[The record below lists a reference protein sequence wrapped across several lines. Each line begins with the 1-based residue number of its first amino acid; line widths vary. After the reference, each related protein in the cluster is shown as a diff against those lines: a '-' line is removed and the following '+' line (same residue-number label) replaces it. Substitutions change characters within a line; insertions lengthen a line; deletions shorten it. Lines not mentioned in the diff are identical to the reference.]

1 MWQRRRVVAGL
12 AAGVILPIGGCQGA
26 TPAGEGLLF
35 TALRDGRTTIVMASE
50 RLRTIGWDERSLQS
64 EDTGAAEYE
73 RSDSV
78 TDAYARANPLT
89 SFQIRDGRGIVHGYR
104 LATPIVTPQMLGAR
118 GDGRESVHPV
128 LLALAGTDR
137 TMTFPPG
144 TYAFDNRL
152 LHQINDYT
160 GTLRFAAGARLLC
173 RDPGRT
179 GLYFYQGSPR
189 IEGLVL
195 TAARPRDGRELDA
208 PMLYLNSCR
217 RPVLDNVRVEGG
229 AGAGIVLRQSPDA
242 TLTGIR
248 VRDVLADGVDLF
260 NCSGFTL
267 SDVATEQT
275 GDDGVAILDY
285 RDGPR
290 ITGGTLRNI
299 RVRSSDTR
307 GITLVGP
314 SGVTLDGFSIE
325 DTRGSG
331 LLIGEDA
338 SNGLRVPDRCTVVNG
353 VIRRA
358 GHRQVAG
365 AYSGNRYGI
374 EVAQSDRIDLR
385 DIRVID
391 SATRGLSASSDRPGA
406 LLTTTRISVETAGGE
421 GIHVRDQTAW
431 VFDAITASDTG
442 GAGIY
447 TGRIARLTGGAR
459 TAIRA
464 ARSGAPNRAIWD
476 EDNGVQSIVA
486 NTIIDDQLRPT
497 GFIYFCR
504 NTGRGSVGRFTWSV
518 KGPFFYDVKAPVPAI
533 AGQGRAAGPADLAM
547 TETATIGPLDP
558 VRHRLTG
565 VADRPMAIVLPQ
577 YGQFPGMDV
586 TVTRSTGT
594 GPAPVRLVDAGHTV
608 AILPGDRA
616 TTVTVH
622 WNAVAASWQ
631 VRPLPGLRGSA

>member
-12 AAGVILPIGGCQGA
+12 AAGVILPIGGCRGA
-26 TPAGEGLLF
+26 TPAGPALLF
-35 TALRDGRTTIVMASE
+35 TALRDGQTSIVIAPE
-50 RLRTIGWDERSLQS
+50 RLRTIGWGKRSLQNK
-64 EDTGAAEYE
+64 ETGAAEYE

-78 TDAYARANPLT
+78 TDAYAQANPLT
-89 SFQIRDGRGIVHGYR
+89 SFRVRDGRGVVHGYR
-104 LATPIVTPQMLGAR
+104 LATSVVTPQMLGAC
-118 GDGRESVHPV
+118 GDGRASVHPV

-137 TMTFPPG
+137 TMIFPPG
-144 TYAFDNRL
+144 TYAYDNSL

-173 RDPGRT
+173 RNPGRT

-195 TAARPRDGRELDA
+195 TAAKPRGGRELDA

-217 RPVLDNVRVEGG
+217 RPVLNNVRVEGG
-229 AGAGIVLRQSPDA
+229 AGAGIVLRQSPEA
-242 TLTGIR
+242 TLIGIR

-285 RDGPR
+285 CDGPR
-290 ITGGTLRNI
+290 ITGGTLRDI
-299 RVRSSDTR
+299 RVRTSDTR
-307 GITLVGP
+307 GITMVGP
-314 SGVTLDGFSIE
+314 SGITLDGFSIE

-338 SNGLRVPDRCTVVNG
+338 SNGLRVPDRCTAANG

-365 AYSGNRYGI
+365 TYSGNRYGI
-374 EVAQSDRIDLR
+374 EVARSDKIDLR

-391 SATRGLSASSDRPGA
+391 SATRGLSATSDRPDA

-431 VFDAITASDTG
+431 TFDAITASDTG

-447 TGRIARLTGGAR
+447 AGRIARLTGGVR
-459 TAIRA
+459 TAIRTS
-464 ARSGAPNRAIWD
+464 RSGAPNRAIWD
-476 EDNGVQSIVA
+476 EDNDVQSIAA
-486 NTIIDDQLRPT
+486 NTIIDDQPRPT

-504 NTGRGSVGRFTWSV
+504 NTGRGLVGRFTWSV
-518 KGPFFYDVKAPVPAI
+518 KGPFFYDVKAPLLVV
-533 AGQGRAAGPADLAM
+533 AGQSRAAGPADLAM
-547 TETATIGPLDP
+547 AETVTIGPLDP
-558 VRHRLTG
+558 VLHRLTG
-565 VADRPMAIVLPQ
+565 VADRPMTVVLPR
-577 YGQFPGMDV
+577 YGQFPSMDV
-586 TVTRSTGT
+586 TIARSTGT
-594 GPAPVRLVDAGHTV
+594 GPAPVRLVDADHTV
-608 AILPGDRA
+608 AVLPGDRA
-616 TTVTVH
+616 TTVTVC
-622 WNAVAASWQ
+622 WDAIAARWRA
-631 VRPLPGLRGSA
+631 RPLR

>member
-1 MWQRRRVVAGL
+1 MV
-12 AAGVILPIGGCQGA
+12 
-26 TPAGEGLLF
+26 
-35 TALRDGRTTIVMASE
+35 ASE
-50 RLRTIGWDERSLQS
+50 RLRTIGWDERSLQNK
-64 EDTGAAEYE
+64 ETGGAEYE

-78 TDAYARANPLT
+78 TDAYTQANPLT
-89 SFQIRDGRGIVHGYR
+89 SFRVRDAHGIAHGYR
-104 LATPIVTPQMLGAR
+104 LAMPVVTPQMLGAR
-118 GDGRESVHPV
+118 GDGRASVHPV

-144 TYAFDNRL
+144 IYAFDNRL

-160 GTLRFAAGARLLC
+160 GTLQFAAGARLLC
-173 RDPGRT
+173 LDPGRT

-195 TAARPRDGRELDA
+195 TAATPRRGRELNA
-208 PMLYLNSCR
+208 PMLYLNSCQ
-217 RPVLDNVRVEGG
+217 RPVLVNVRVEGG
-229 AGAGIVLRQSPDA
+229 AGAGIVLHQSSNA

-290 ITGGTLRNI
+290 ITGGTLRDI
-299 RVRSSDTR
+299 HVRTSDTR

-338 SNGLRVPDRCTVVNG
+338 SNGLRVPDRCTVANG
-353 VIRRA
+353 IIRRA

-365 AYSGNRYGI
+365 TYSGNRYGI
-374 EVAQSDRIDLR
+374 EVARSDRIDLC

-391 SATRGLSASSDRPGA
+391 SATRGLSATSDRPDA
-406 LLTTTRISVETAGGE
+406 LLTTMRISVETAGGE

-431 VFDAITASDTG
+431 VFEAITASDTN

-447 TGRIARLTGGAR
+447 AGRIARLTGGAR

-476 EDNGVQSIVA
+476 EDNGVQSIA
-486 NTIIDDQLRPT
+486 TNTIIDDQPRPT

-504 NTGRGSVGRFTWSV
+504 HTARGSVGRFTWSI
-518 KGPFFYDVKAPVPAI
+518 KGPFFYDVEAAGVAI
-533 AGQGRAAGPADLAM
+533 TGQSRAAGPADLTMA
-547 TETATIGPLDP
+547 ETAMIGPLDP

-565 VADRPMAIVLPQ
+565 VADRPMTIVLPR

-586 TVTRSTGT
+586 TVTRDTGT
-594 GPAPVRLVDAGHTV
+594 GPASVRLVDAGHTV
-608 AILPGDRA
+608 AVLPGDRT
-616 TTVTVH
+616 TTVTVR
-622 WNAVAASWQ
+622 WDAVAARWQ
-631 VRPLPGLRGSA
+631 AGPLPGLRGSA